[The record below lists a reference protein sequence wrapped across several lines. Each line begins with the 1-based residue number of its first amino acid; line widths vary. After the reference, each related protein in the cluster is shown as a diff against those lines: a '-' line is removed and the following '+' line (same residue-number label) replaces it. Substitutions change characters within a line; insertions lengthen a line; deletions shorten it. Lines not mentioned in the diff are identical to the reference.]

1 MMWRALA
8 NGVVVLHLAFVAFV
22 IFGGFLAWRW
32 PRAIFAHIPA
42 LTWGLWVEVSGQICP
57 LTYLENHLRH
67 LAGEAGYHGGFMH
80 HYLLPIL
87 YPPGLTRPDQWVL
100 AAALLGL
107 NALAYGRV
115 LMRRKAARLGSSPQ
129 NR

>member
-1 MMWRALA
+1 MMWRVLA
-8 NGVVVLHLAFVAFV
+8 DGVVVLHLAFVTFV

-42 LTWGLWVEVSGQICP
+42 LAWGLWVEISGQICP
-57 LTYLENHLRH
+57 LTAIEIHLRH
-67 LAGEAGYHGGFMH
+67 LAGEAGYHSGFLQ

-87 YPPGLTRPDQWVL
+87 YPTGLTRPDQWFL
-100 AAALLGL
+100 AATLVGL
-107 NALAYGRV
+107 NAIAYGRV
-115 LMRRKAARLGSSPQ
+115 LMRRKARPLGSSPE